1 MSSSTDELTLVR
13 QAAGRSAEA
22 VSAKA
27 DLLARYDRAMHQA
40 ARTAG
45 FHDRRDHEYDDA
57 VQTAREAF
65 LRAVDHYDPSCGA
78 SLYGYVHL
86 RLRGAIDKEL
96 VRPRLQRKAAIVPLD
111 DAKDVSSPGG
121 IDIIEQDEQHQIL
134 REFLGTC
141 SGTERKLLYDHYVAG
156 RSFADIARERGV
168 TRAAIKMR
176 HDAVIG
182 RARQFF
188 GLDIVH
194 GAAISHPLY
203 VDRPT
208 RRRR

>member
-1 MSSSTDELTLVR
+1 MFSSTDEITLVR

-22 VSAKA
+22 ASAKA

-45 FHDRRDHEYDDA
+45 FHDRRDHEYEDA

-65 LRAVDHYDPSCGA
+65 LRTVDRFDPSRGV

-96 VRPRLQRKAAIVPLD
+96 VRPRLQRTAVTAPLGE
-111 DAKDVSSPGG
+111 AKDVSSAGG
-121 IDIIEQDEQHQIL
+121 IDTVEQDEQYQIL
-134 REFLGTC
+134 GEFLGTC
-141 SGTERKLLYDHYVAG
+141 SVAERKLLYDHYVAE

-168 TRAAIKMR
+168 TRSAIKLR
-176 HDAVIG
+176 HDAVIR
-182 RARQFF
+182 RARKLF

-194 GAAISHPLY
+194 GADI
-203 VDRPT
+203 
-208 RRRR
+208 

>member
-1 MSSSTDELTLVR
+1 VSSSTDELTLVR
-13 QAAGRSAEA
+13 QAAGRSAKA

-27 DLLARYDRAMHQA
+27 DLLARYDRAMHGA

-45 FHDRRDHEYDDA
+45 FHDRRDHEYEDA

-65 LRAVDHYDPSCGA
+65 LRGLDHYDPSRGT
-78 SLYGYVHL
+78 SLYGFVHP

-96 VRPRLQRKAAIVPLD
+96 VRPRLQRTAATVPLD

-121 IDIIEQDEQHQIL
+121 IDTAEREEQYRTL
-134 REFLGTC
+134 REFVRSC
-141 SGTERKLLYDHYVAG
+141 SPTERKLVYDHYVAG

-176 HDAVIG
+176 HDALIR
-182 RARQFF
+182 RARKFF

-194 GAAISHPLY
+194 GAAISH
-203 VDRPT
+203 R
-208 RRRR
+208 

>member
-13 QAAGRSAEA
+13 QAVDRSAGA
-22 VSAKA
+22 VRAQA
-27 DLLARYDRAMHQA
+27 DLLARYDRAMHLA

-65 LRAVDHYDPSCGA
+65 LRSLEYYEASRGA

-96 VRPRLQRKAAIVPLD
+96 VRPRLQRRAVIAPLD
-111 DAKDVSSPGG
+111 YACDVSWLGG
-121 IDIIEQDEQHQIL
+121 IDIAEMDDQYQTL
-134 REFLGTC
+134 REFVGTC
-141 SGTERKLLYDHYVAG
+141 SATERQLLHDHYVAG

-168 TRAAIKMR
+168 TRAAVKMR
-176 HDAVIG
+176 HDAIVG

-194 GAAISHPLY
+194 GAAISHP
-203 VDRPT
+203 
-208 RRRR
+208 

>member
-27 DLLARYDRAMHQA
+27 ELLTRYDRAMHQA

-65 LRAVDHYDPSCGA
+65 LRGLEHYNPSRGV
-78 SLYGYVHL
+78 SLYGYAHL

-96 VRPRLQRKAAIVPLD
+96 VRPRRRRQATTVPLGHSEG
-111 DAKDVSSPGG
+111 VSSPGG
-121 IDIIEQDEQHQIL
+121 IDTVEQDEQYEIL
-134 REFLGTC
+134 REFWETC
-141 SGTERKLLYDHYVAG
+141 SAAERKFLYDHYVAG

-168 TRAAIKMR
+168 TRTAIKLR
-176 HDAVIG
+176 HDAVIHH
-182 RARQFF
+182 ARKFF
-188 GLDIVH
+188 DLDIVH
-194 GAAISHPLY
+194 GAAISHP
-203 VDRPT
+203 
-208 RRRR
+208 

>member
-1 MSSSTDELTLVR
+1 LVSSSTDEITLVR

-22 VSAKA
+22 ASAKA
-27 DLLARYDRAMHQA
+27 DLLARYDRAMHEA

-45 FHDRRDHEYDDA
+45 FHDPRDHEYEDA

-65 LRAVDHYDPSCGA
+65 LRAVDRFDPSRGV

-96 VRPRLQRKAAIVPLD
+96 VRPRLQRTAVTAPLGE
-111 DAKDVSSPGG
+111 AKDVSSAGG
-121 IDIIEQDEQHQIL
+121 IDTVEQDEQYQIL
-134 REFLGTC
+134 GEFLGTC
-141 SGTERKLLYDHYVAG
+141 SVAERKLLYDHYVAE

-168 TRAAIKMR
+168 TRSAIKLR
-176 HDAVIG
+176 HDAVIR
-182 RARQFF
+182 RARKLF

-194 GAAISHPLY
+194 GADI
-203 VDRPT
+203 
-208 RRRR
+208 

>member
-1 MSSSTDELTLVR
+1 MFSSTDEITLVR

-22 VSAKA
+22 ASAKA

-45 FHDRRDHEYDDA
+45 FHDRRDHEYEDA

-65 LRAVDHYDPSCGA
+65 LRTVDRFDPSRGV

-96 VRPRLQRKAAIVPLD
+96 VRPRLQRTAATVPLD
-111 DAKDVSSPGG
+111 HTSDVSSPGG
-121 IDIIEQDEQHQIL
+121 IDTVEQDEQYRRL
-134 REFLGTC
+134 RVFARTC
-141 SGTERKLLYDHYVAG
+141 SVAERKLLYDHYFAG

-176 HDAVIG
+176 HDAVIR

-194 GAAISHPLY
+194 GAAISHP
-203 VDRPT
+203 
-208 RRRR
+208 

>member
-27 DLLARYDRAMHQA
+27 ELLTRYDRAMHQA

-65 LRAVDHYDPSCGA
+65 LRAVDQYDPSRGA
-78 SLYGYVHL
+78 SLYGHVHL
-86 RLRGAIDKEL
+86 RLRGAIDKEI
-96 VRPRLQRKAAIVPLD
+96 VRPRLQRNAVIVPLEQ
-111 DAKDVSSPGG
+111 AIDVGSPGG
-121 IDIIEQDEQHQIL
+121 IDTVERDELHKML

-141 SGTERKLLYDHYVAG
+141 PANEQKLLYDHYVAG
-156 RSFADIARERGV
+156 RSFADIARDRGV

-176 HDAVIG
+176 HDAVIR
-182 RARQFF
+182 RAREFF
-188 GLDIVH
+188 GLDMVH
-194 GAAISHPLY
+194 GAAISHP
-203 VDRPT
+203 
-208 RRRR
+208 